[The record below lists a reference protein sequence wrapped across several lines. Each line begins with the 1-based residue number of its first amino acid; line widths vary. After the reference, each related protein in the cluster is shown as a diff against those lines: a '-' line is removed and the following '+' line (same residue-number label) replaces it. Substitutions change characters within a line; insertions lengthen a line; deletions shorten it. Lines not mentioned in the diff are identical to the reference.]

1 MPASSQTRIASTI
14 SMSLWIS
21 SFNDGDD
28 DVGMQRHE
36 DDDDDGGMQRNTM
49 HNGQFCFQ
57 DLMTKIELLQREK
70 HLRRF
75 PDEWE

>member
-28 DVGMQRHE
+28 D
-36 DDDDDGGMQRNTM
+36 GGMQRNTM
-49 HNGQFCFQ
+49 QNGQFCFQ